1 MLCAGR
7 PRWQEEHNRPLF
19 LISLPVCQTTSHRR
33 CYNCRFWPL
42 IPTRYAHLASIPSC
56 LLPTITQDSVWH
68 HYRLSYEIDVQIK
81 NWQAVARSW
90 GDVAVTYHRL
100 GEYQKAIDN
109 SEQALD
115 RNERIGFRRGVAL
128 NHVRLAESYLR
139 LSNFDKALFHA
150 EQACK
155 NLQHLAPFDR
165 KLV

>member
-68 HYRLSYEIDVQIK
+68 PF
-81 NWQAVARSW
+81 AVKAFPEVIAKTSKL
-90 GDVAVTYHRL
+90 DDLLAL
-100 GEYQKAIDN
+100 ICEEYKQSD
-109 SEQALD
+109 
-115 RNERIGFRRGVAL
+115 
-128 NHVRLAESYLR
+128 
-139 LSNFDKALFHA
+139 
-150 EQACK
+150 
-155 NLQHLAPFDR
+155 
-165 KLV
+165 

>member
-68 HYRLSYEIDVQIK
+68 RNVGVQ
-81 NWQAVARSW
+81 
-90 GDVAVTYHRL
+90 GFDL
-100 GEYQKAIDN
+100 G
-109 SEQALD
+109 LD
-115 RNERIGFRRGVAL
+115 FNTGPSGA
-128 NHVRLAESYLR
+128 RLAMGSYVVVQVPRSGELDWDDWGYDTRTQTIVRTR
-139 LSNFDKALFHA
+139 LARGEKSHILPYNAIIFRVSKYQSKKVRKANSSL
-150 EQACK
+150 
-155 NLQHLAPFDR
+155 
-165 KLV
+165 